1 MLIKYFQGH
10 KKVLTLCGGVLVIAL
25 TLYPMIYRTWAF
37 GSDAWGLS
45 VIAVL
50 DPEEVPWSPSD
61 LNSLAIRP
69 AVAYWLLTHFDWPY
83 ERCGTAMTAMDG
95 CSQPLINFVGTTLDA
110 HESDSVM
117 TRRGYGLLRH
127 FAARGEPINGYYKG
141 FTPVHEAVLY
151 ANVDYLRALLELGAD
166 PNLPIDMPEKD
177 YHGFDA
183 FEFATFLESRNQE
196 IYLDIQAELEALYE
210 LGESGEREVPVVTP

>member
-1 MLIKYFQGH
+1 VLIKYFQGH
-10 KKVLTLCGGVLVIAL
+10 KKTLTLCGGVLVIAL

-37 GSDAWGLS
+37 GSDAWSLS

-61 LNSLAIRP
+61 FNSLAIRP

-183 FEFATFLESRNQE
+183 FEFAAFLESRNQE
-196 IYLDIQAELEALYE
+196 IYLDIQAELAALYE